1 MSGSSHALEAGCL
14 RFVKGP
20 APLGRGIHQEPDG
33 SRVALGSDAASRAT
47 ETSPGPDTNGLWDW
61 PTGCVQERDCKTATA
76 KSGRPTAT
84 TAAAFAGPGPK
95 ASGIWR
101 TASERWIGATEPVS
115 LAEPLSAEKQ
125 MTVLSLARPCF
136 AYPGARHR
144 RANQAANKTGLYEN
158 TCWNRDTY

>member
-1 MSGSSHALEAGCL
+1 MRRRHSEEACL
-14 RFVKGP
+14 SDNLAGL
-20 APLGRGIHQEPDG
+20 APRAFGIFSE
-33 SRVALGSDAASRAT
+33 
-47 ETSPGPDTNGLWDW
+47 
-61 PTGCVQERDCKTATA
+61 GCVQEKDCKTATA

-84 TAAAFAGPGPK
+84 TAAAFAGPGRK

-101 TASERWIGATEPVS
+101 TARERWIGATEPVS